1 MNVQTMISHFIMKTK
16 KLLGPRSS
24 VFLILITLSL
34 FTSCQEEKKND
45 NSEVAEKIEVP
56 LERHDTFYQYSI
68 WWAFVNKIFEGDLTA
83 KELKSKGDI
92 GLGSYNLLDGE
103 LIMLDGVLY
112 QASED
117 GKVHTPEDDKKV
129 VYANAAFFNKDD
141 SYNLPKVESYDELR
155 AFINEKLP
163 SKNFFYAFKIHGE
176 FSTMKCGGLHKQEPP
191 FEKGLDVLIPERPI
205 FERENFKGTMVGF
218 YCPTFIGNINVAG
231 YHLHF
236 VSDDKEFAGH
246 VMEFEAENLT
256 LEIDQLDK
264 YQFDLPNTEDFEKV
278 GFDNEFQYKKD

>member
-1 MNVQTMISHFIMKTK
+1 MKIANK
-16 KLLGPRSS
+16 PSPGSRLL
-24 VFLILITLSL
+24 LILAIMFL
-34 FTSCQEEKKND
+34 FINCKEEKKVESN
-45 NSEVAEKIEVP
+45 EVEEKKETLTKTENV
-56 LERHDTFYQYSI
+56 FYQYSI
-68 WWAFVNKIFEGDLTA
+68 WWAFVNKIFEGDLSA
-83 KELKSKGDI
+83 KELKTKGDI

-117 GKVHTPEDDKKV
+117 GKVHKPEDDTKV
-129 VYANAAFFNKDD
+129 VYANAAFFNKDY
-141 SYNLPKVESYDELR
+141 SYDIPKVQNYEELR

-163 SKNFFYAFKIHGE
+163 TKNFFYAFKIHGE
-176 FSTMKCGGLHKQEPP
+176 FSKMKCGGLHKQEPP
-191 FEKGLDVLIPERPI
+191 FEEGLDVLIPERPI

-236 VSDDKEFAGH
+236 VSDDEQFAGH

-264 YQFDLPNTEDFEKV
+264 YQFDLPNTEDFENV